1 MSDIGWL
8 TNSIAPLYKED
19 RRQAGVRQAS
29 LTKPAG
35 ALGRLETIIPD
46 LAAMQGYECPEMN
59 EIFITIFAA
68 DHGVAANGV
77 SAYPQAVTGEMIK
90 NFSRGGAAINVLAR
104 ELGAQLEVV
113 NLGTVSSLLPLK
125 GVLDMQL
132 GFGTKN
138 LCIEPAMSEDQLGKA
153 LMAGRDA
160 ASRATLRDAHLFIGG
175 EMGIGNT
182 TSATA
187 LACALLNLP
196 PADLAG
202 PGTGLDAAG
211 VIRKI
216 DILQQALQR
225 HEVSLNDPLKSL
237 HCLGGFEIAAL
248 VGAYI
253 GCAQAGLPVLVD
265 GYTSSVAALMA
276 TKLSSQSDNW
286 FLYSHRSA
294 EPGHKLVLEALHAE
308 PLLDLGMRLGEG
320 SGAAVVVPLLRAACA
335 LHAQM
340 ATFEEAGISEK
351 GA

>member
-8 TNSIAPLYKED
+8 SNSIAPLHEED
-19 RRQAGVRQAS
+19 KRQAGARQSS

-35 ALGRLETIIPD
+35 ALGRLEEITLD
-46 LAAMQGYECPEMN
+46 LAAMQGDVCPQMSEV
-59 EIFITIFAA
+59 FISVFAA
-68 DHGVAANGV
+68 DHGVALNGV
-77 SAYPQAVTGEMIK
+77 SAFPQAVTGEMIK
-90 NFSRGGAAINVLAR
+90 NFSNGGAAINVLAR
-104 ELGAQLEVV
+104 EIGAHLEVI
-113 NLGTVSSLLPLK
+113 NLGTINKLPSLE
-125 GVLDMQL
+125 GVLDLQL
-132 GFGTKN
+132 GPGTKDI
-138 LCIEPAMSEDQLGKA
+138 CSEPAMSSDQLGKA

-160 ASRATLRDAHLFIGG
+160 ASRAAQYDAHLFIGG

-187 LACALLNLP
+187 LACAALNLP

-211 VIRKI
+211 IAHKI
-216 DILQQALQR
+216 DIVRQALQR
-225 HEVSLNDPLKSL
+225 HEPSLNDPLEFL
-237 HCLGGFEIAAL
+237 RCLGGFEIAAL

-253 GCAQAGLPVLVD
+253 TCAQSGLPVLVD
-265 GYTSSVAALMA
+265 GYISSIAALMA
-276 TKLSSQSDNW
+276 TKVTSSSSNW

-294 EPGHKLVLEALHAE
+294 EPGHKLVLEALHAR

-320 SGAAVVVPLLRAACA
+320 SGAAVAVPLLRMACA

-340 ATFEEAGISEK
+340 ATFNEAGISEK